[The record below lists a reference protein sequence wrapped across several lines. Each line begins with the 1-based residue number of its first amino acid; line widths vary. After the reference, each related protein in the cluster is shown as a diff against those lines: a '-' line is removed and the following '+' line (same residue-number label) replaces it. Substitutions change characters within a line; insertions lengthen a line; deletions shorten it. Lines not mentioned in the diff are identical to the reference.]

1 MPIPRLILAALL
13 CFLTAGCLKPPPPA
27 GITRLQFYF
36 LGWPPDSTVI
46 RQTIAAFEKENPGLK
61 VDLTLINPT
70 NYSER
75 MQTLMVGGVVP
86 DLMSVDLNNY
96 YEWAD
101 RGILADVTDIM
112 EQAQR
117 EQQMT
122 FMPIVPDQ
130 LLYHG
135 RYYTVPYNMCGVI
148 LQMNLDIFR
157 RGGVA
162 IPPPE
167 GITWDWVAQVAP
179 KLARSSGNP
188 QAPGQFFFSMP
199 DMTSLLLTFGA
210 KIFDDDR
217 NPHQVLVRS
226 PEAEEMCRYV
236 RRLIATKAVISRA
249 ETTNGSNLSFET
261 LFLRGQNAARIHG
274 GWARPGMYGIPA
286 GFDWD
291 VAPFPAGP
299 HGQRVTANGAYILG
313 IDARS
318 KNIEASKKFLRFY
331 LTPRCIEILD
341 NPGDFMPLFREMR
354 HWPGI
359 AVPADPRHRQYYF
372 DTMES
377 GMCRLPVRGPGVA
390 ELRRVIDSRLDQ
402 VSSEPDVPIPVILK
416 TLEDEIYR
424 WLEREKEDGFYR

>member
-1 MPIPRLILAALL
+1 MRPIFAALL
-13 CFLTAGCLKPPPPA
+13 CFLLGGCLKPPPPA

-36 LGWPPDSTVI
+36 YGWPPDSIVI
-46 RQTIAAFEKENPGLK
+46 RETIKAFERENPDIK
-61 VDLTLINPT
+61 VDLTLINPGS
-70 NYSER
+70 YSER

-86 DLMSVDLNNY
+86 DVMSLDINSY

-101 RGILADVTDIM
+101 RGLLLDVTDIM

-117 EQQMT
+117 EQKMT

-157 RGGVA
+157 RGGIA

-167 GITWDWVAQVAP
+167 GITWDWVARVAP

-188 QAPGQFFFSMP
+188 DAPAQFFCSMP
-199 DMTSLLLTFGA
+199 DMTSLLFSFGA
-210 KIFDDDR
+210 RIFDDDQ
-217 NPHQVLVRS
+217 NPRKVLVRS

-236 RRLIATKAVISRA
+236 RRLVATKAVISRA
-249 ETTNGSNLSFET
+249 ETTTGSNLNFET
-261 LFLRGQNAARIHG
+261 LFSRGQNAARIHG
-274 GWARPGMYGIPA
+274 MWDHPGMYGIPA

-299 HGQRVTANGAYILG
+299 GGRRVTANGAYMLG
-313 IDARS
+313 ICPRS
-318 KNIEASKKFLRFY
+318 KNIEAARKFLRFY

-341 NPGDFMPLFREMR
+341 RSGAFMPLFREMR
-354 HWPGI
+354 NWPGI
-359 AVPADPRHRQYYF
+359 VPPADPRHRQYYF
-372 DTMES
+372 DTMER
-377 GMCRLPVRGPGVA
+377 GMCCFPVHGPGVA
-390 ELRRVIDSRLDQ
+390 ELRRIIDGRLGQ
-402 VSSEPDVPIPVILK
+402 VSGEPDVPIPVILQ
-416 TLEDEIYR
+416 TLEGEIYR
-424 WLEREKEDGFYR
+424 WLDREKEDGFYR